1 LLYSKYWLP
10 LQQDIESRDL
20 ETVFWIESL
29 WRNPEVR
36 LQDTYTFQKN
46 LISNLSS
53 EELSGYLENT
63 KIIGDS
69 LKELIHKETRSKSPF
84 SKTLEI
90 LRRLDIPGAQVLIV
104 RLLYLRKLNVIEIDE
119 TQRALNIVLGYLIR
133 RAIAAVPVNTVGGIS
148 NAAAFNLRENAAESL
163 HKYLSTGKKKYVT
176 NEEINRIFL
185 EEPVYKRR
193 KMRLILELLLQE
205 QQNTEEVNWEPMT
218 IEHVLPQNPS
228 EDGWEEFRE
237 SCADEDA
244 EFAFES
250 LVDTLGNLTLTV
262 YNSALSNS
270 AFKTKKTSW
279 LANTGVTSSQLIAK
293 SEVWGPAE
301 IRARSKLLATK
312 AIEIWPGPDESLLEK
327 EPKAIGER
335 IDEVVRSI
343 PAGSWTSYGDIA
355 EVVGTASMVVGNRI
369 AGEPTIGAWR
379 VLRANGKVSRH
390 FRWNEDS
397 EYRDMSPL
405 KVLELEGLEFTIEGL
420 ASPESRLDAEALR
433 DRLGEDS

>member
-1 LLYSKYWLP
+1 
-10 LQQDIESRDL
+10 
-20 ETVFWIESL
+20 
-29 WRNPEVR
+29 
-36 LQDTYTFQKN
+36 
-46 LISNLSS
+46 
-53 EELSGYLENT
+53 
-63 KIIGDS
+63 
-69 LKELIHKETRSKSPF
+69 
-84 SKTLEI
+84 
-90 LRRLDIPGAQVLIV
+90 VLA
-104 RLLYLRKLNVIEIDE
+104 IDE

-148 NAAAFNLRENAAESL
+148 NAAAFNLRENAADSL

-176 NEEINRIFL
+176 NEEIKRIFL

-193 KMRLILELLLQE
+193 KMRIILELLLQE
-205 QQNTEEVNWEPMT
+205 QQNAEEVNWEPMT

-237 SCADEDA
+237 SCPDEDA

-250 LVDTLGNLTLTV
+250 LVDTMGNLTLTV

-270 AFKTKKTSW
+270 PFKTKRASW

-301 IRARSKLLATK
+301 IRARSNLLATK

-397 EYRDMSPL
+397 EYKDMSPL
-405 KVLELEGLEFTIEGL
+405 KVLELEGLEFTSEGL